1 MDKIFEWVLGIIT
14 SILFF
19 MVGLIYRHQ
28 MKVLDEKVE
37 SMLCEEKHRE
47 IGRRLERLEDKA
59 DQTLASLNRIEGRLK
74 ENK

>member
-1 MDKIFEWVLGIIT
+1 MDKIFEWVLGITT

-19 MVGLIYRHQ
+19 LIGLIYRHQ
-28 MKVLDEKVE
+28 IKALDEKVE
-37 SMLCEEKHRE
+37 SMLCDEKHRE